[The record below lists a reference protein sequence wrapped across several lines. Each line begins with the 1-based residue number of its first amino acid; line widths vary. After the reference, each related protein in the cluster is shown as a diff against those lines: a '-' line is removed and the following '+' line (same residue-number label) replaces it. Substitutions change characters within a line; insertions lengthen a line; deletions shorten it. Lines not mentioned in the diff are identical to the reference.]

1 MIKFFRHIRK
11 TLLIEN
17 SPTAQKG
24 TTRKYFKYAIGEIV
38 LVVIGILIALQINN
52 WNELQK
58 NKKQEL
64 VILTNILQDLK
75 LDEIGL
81 KDIIEKRTKKIA
93 SADIMVRYYHGIQIK
108 NLNDYYYHWTNVL
121 YWVEHNP
128 RNIAFKELV
137 NAGNVSVIKNTEIRN
152 SLLEINASYEEL
164 FAVRKHLYDDYTI
177 YLYTPFSTIFDYENG
192 IKVWTNPNIK
202 IDLSLK
208 DVNVALQSKAIKNGF
223 TLASFN
229 NTDLRVKTVL
239 ILKTV
244 KKVISLIEKET
255 QE

>member
-1 MIKFFRHIRK
+1 MIKFFRQIRK

-17 SPTAQKG
+17 LPDGQKK
-24 TTRKYFKYAIGEIV
+24 TTGKYFKYAIGEIV

-64 VILTNILQDLK
+64 VILTNILQDLRVDK
-75 LDEIGL
+75 IKL
-81 KDIIEKRTKKIA
+81 KDIIDKRTNKVV
-93 SADIMVRYYHGIQIK
+93 SADIMVSYYHGTPIK

-121 YWVEHNP
+121 YWEEHNP

-137 NAGNVSVIKNTEIRN
+137 NAGNVSIIKNTEIRT

-177 YLYTPFSTIFDYENG
+177 YLYKPFSKIFDYENG
-192 IKVWTNPNIK
+192 IKVWVDRNIK
-202 IDLSLK
+202 IDLSLE
-208 DVNVALQSKAIKNGF
+208 DVNSALQSKVIKNGF

-229 NTDLRVKTVL
+229 NTDLKEKTML

-244 KKVISLIEKET
+244 EKVISCIEKEIK
-255 QE
+255 E

>member
-1 MIKFFRHIRK
+1 MIKFFRHLRK
-11 TLLIEN
+11 ETLIEN
-17 SPTAQKG
+17 LPAGQTSKTG
-24 TTRKYFKYAIGEIV
+24 KYFKYAIGEIV

-75 LDEIGL
+75 VDEIGL
-81 KDIIEKRTKKIA
+81 KNIIEKRTNKVA
-93 SADIMVRYYHGIQIK
+93 SADIMVSYYNGVEIK
-108 NLNDYYYHWTNVL
+108 NLNDYYYNWTNVL
-121 YWVEHNP
+121 YWEEHNP

-137 NAGNVSVIKNTEIRN
+137 NSGNVSIIKNTEIRN
-152 SLLEINASYEEL
+152 SLLEINASYDEL
-164 FAVRKHLYDDYTI
+164 FAVRDHLYDDYTI
-177 YLYTPFSTIFDYENG
+177 YLYTPFSSIFDYANG

-202 IDLSLK
+202 INLSLD
-208 DVNVALQSKAIKNGF
+208 DVNVALQSKVIKNGF

-229 NTDLRVKTVL
+229 NADLKEKTIL

-244 KKVISLIEKET
+244 ENVMSLIENEIKE
-255 QE
+255 